1 MAKERYAELDADTRF
16 RQAIGAVI
24 ETRYDIMMRYRDGT
38 MNGRDAEDLHQM
50 RVWSRRLRAA
60 MDVAVDC
67 YPARYKYYHKTIKQL
82 TDALGGVRDCDV
94 QRMALTAYR
103 NGRPKED
110 QPAVNLLLREL
121 RTRRELARA
130 DMLAFFSRLDE
141 ERFDVRFRG
150 FLAEHSIG

>member
-1 MAKERYAELDADTRF
+1 MAKERYDELNADTKF
-16 RQAIGAVI
+16 RQAIGAII
-24 ETRYDIMMRYRDGT
+24 ETRYDIMMRHLDGT
-38 MNGRDAEDLHQM
+38 LAGRDPEELHQM

-67 YPARYKYYHKTIKQL
+67 YPSRYRYYHQTIKQL

-94 QRMALTAYR
+94 LRDALTGYR

-110 QPAVNLLLREL
+110 QPAINVLLQEL
-121 RTRRELARA
+121 RARRELARA
-130 DMLAFFSRLDE
+130 DMLTFFSRLDE

-150 FLAEHSIG
+150 FLAEHAVG

>member
-1 MAKERYAELDADTRF
+1 MAKERYDQLDADTKF
-16 RQAIGAVI
+16 REAIGAVI
-24 ETRYDIMMRYRDGT
+24 EMRYDIMMRYRDGT
-38 MNGRDAEDLHQM
+38 LSGRDAEDLHQM

-60 MDVAVDC
+60 MDVAVEC
-67 YPARYKYYHKTIKQL
+67 YPTRYKYYHKTIKQL

-130 DMLAFFSRLDE
+130 DMLAFFSRLEE